1 MPRIE
6 TLARVISRAAI
17 FVVAATVERAVE
29 LPVSGDD
36 SSVVNETE
44 EEEQGATRVRE
55 MREREEEE
63 GEEEEEE
70 EEGT

>member
-6 TLARVISRAAI
+6 TLARVIFRAAM
-17 FVVAATVERAVE
+17 FVAAATVERAVE

-36 SSVVNETE
+36 SSIVNKTE
-44 EEEQGATRVRE
+44 EKEQEASRVRE